1 MTNRTN
7 REDREPGGAGSV
19 AGNLFGEG
27 TILRTTLRTI
37 QLGLIAAFIAA
48 ALAGFAAVERTET
61 LYLYQ
66 HRILVVLISTIDT
79 IEPYDPELADR
90 LYDSEDELNTV
101 CRALQQAS
109 SRRIEGREIEGDLRW
124 RVFVSLNACAEKAR
138 EVETLLRE
146 IGPETA
152 EQVLLGL
159 GHPEI
164 DPS

>member
-1 MTNRTN
+1 M
-7 REDREPGGAGSV
+7 V
-19 AGNLFGEG
+19 
-27 TILRTTLRTI
+27 RTTFRTI
-37 QLGLIAAFIAA
+37 RLGLIAAFMAT
-48 ALAGFAAVERTET
+48 ALAGCAARERAET
-61 LYLYQ
+61 LFLYH
-66 HRILVVLISTIDT
+66 HRLLIALISTIDT
-79 IEPYDPELADR
+79 IEPYEPELADR

-109 SRRIEGREIEGDLRW
+109 SRRIEGREIEDGLRW
-124 RVFVSLNACAEKAR
+124 QVFASLNACAEKAR

-146 IGPETA
+146 IDPETA

>member
-1 MTNRTN
+1 M
-7 REDREPGGAGSV
+7 V
-19 AGNLFGEG
+19 
-27 TILRTTLRTI
+27 RTTFRTI
-37 QLGLIAAFIAA
+37 RLGLIAAFMAT
-48 ALAGFAAVERTET
+48 ALAGCAARERAET
-61 LYLYQ
+61 LFLYQ
-66 HRILVVLISTIDT
+66 HRLLIALISTIDT

-109 SRRIEGREIEGDLRW
+109 SRRIEGRGIEGDLRW
-124 RVFVSLNACAEKAR
+124 RVFASLNACAEKAR

-146 IGPETA
+146 IDPETA
-152 EQVLLGL
+152 EQVLLGP